1 LLLEMLT
8 ANCDQLTSRLKELE
22 KLVPQKTAELQEK
35 GVRLKGMEGNPH
47 LAKQYAA
54 LEKEIIA
61 LSAEVRGLRR
71 EQAENI
77 SLLQGLTRRMNLIR
91 AGDRDDPRA
100 HIHNLLVPDDPTL
113 VLRFDRAAETWA
125 AVSLSLLLFAIAAL
139 IFFAPTYL
147 WTSLAVIV
155 ILFAI
160 AESFLRG
167 AFVPMV
173 ARITLLLALVAAFI
187 LFIHFWKWILVAA
200 LVVMGVSL
208 MVHRLREI
216 AG

>member
-1 LLLEMLT
+1 
-8 ANCDQLTSRLKELE
+8 
-22 KLVPQKTAELQEK
+22 LVPQKTAELQEK

-54 LEKEIIA
+54 LEKDIII

-71 EQAENI
+71 EQAENT
-77 SLLQGLTRRMNLIR
+77 SLLQGLNRRLDLIR
-91 AGDRDDPRA
+91 AGDRDNPRA

-125 AVSLSLLLFAIAAL
+125 AVSLSLLLFVFAAL
-139 IFFAPTYL
+139 IFFAPSYL
-147 WTSLAVIV
+147 WASLAVML
-155 ILFAI
+155 ILFVV

-167 AFVPMV
+167 AFILTV
-173 ARITLLLALVAAFI
+173 ARVTLLLALVAGFI
-187 LFIHFWKWILVAA
+187 LLIHFWKWILVAA
-200 LVVMGVSL
+200 LVIMGISL
-208 MVHRLREI
+208 MYQRLKEI